1 MRFTASPV
9 GGRIT
14 PLPSNEF
21 YQSPFD
27 GRWVDVDETEVF
39 RLIDMQRERI
49 FGTHGKAVPV
59 DGKCGKLKMHET
71 KLIEFNPTKIV
82 CACGMAFPSWEAY
95 GTHVDDA
102 IAAPVETSAQT
113 VCDVL
118 ADHLGDL
125 DVESGFH
132 VSYTDR
138 GRVRCDCGGEYND
151 LHAWRVHVAET
162 LLKALGKDESC

>member
-27 GRWVDVDETEVF
+27 GRWVDVDEAEVF

-49 FGTHGKAVPV
+49 SGTHGKAVPV

-82 CACGMAFPSWEAY
+82 CACGMGCSGRPF
-95 GTHVDDA
+95 GR
-102 IAAPVETSAQT
+102 
-113 VCDVL
+113 
-118 ADHLGDL
+118 LGHGIRIPRL
-125 DVESGFH
+125 
-132 VSYTDR
+132 
-138 GRVRCDCGGEYND
+138 
-151 LHAWRVHVAET
+151 LHR
-162 LLKALGKDESC
+162 

>member
-27 GRWVDVDETEVF
+27 GRWVDVDEAEVF

-49 FGTHGKAVPV
+49 FGTHGKAMPV

-102 IAAPVETSAQT
+102 IAVPAETSTQT

-125 DVESGFH
+125 DMEFGFH

-151 LHAWRVHVAET
+151 LHAWRVHVSET

>member
-1 MRFTASPV
+1 MDAPV

-27 GRWVDVDETEVF
+27 GRWVDVDEAEFF

-71 KLIEFNPTKIV
+71 KLIEFT
-82 CACGMAFPSWEAY
+82 
-95 GTHVDDA
+95 
-102 IAAPVETSAQT
+102 
-113 VCDVL
+113 
-118 ADHLGDL
+118 
-125 DVESGFH
+125 
-132 VSYTDR
+132 
-138 GRVRCDCGGEYND
+138 
-151 LHAWRVHVAET
+151 
-162 LLKALGKDESC
+162 ALGKD